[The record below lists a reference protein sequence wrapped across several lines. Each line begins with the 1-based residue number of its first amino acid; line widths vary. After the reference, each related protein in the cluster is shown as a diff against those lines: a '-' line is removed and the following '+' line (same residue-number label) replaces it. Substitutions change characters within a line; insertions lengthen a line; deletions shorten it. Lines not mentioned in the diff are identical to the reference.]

1 MAGNKGKYSLKLSE
15 VLLILFV
22 FFSGVMLAFSSGGFV
37 LNFRQIGFSFVSSFE
52 KGVFNVVSGIGSSFN
67 AIKELAQLKK
77 DYDELTVKLA
87 DFEQMR
93 RSNAEIRKENERL
106 KEQLGF
112 STSLEEKNY
121 PARIISRD
129 TEGLYPYLTIDKGSS
144 VGIKKNMPVI
154 AYQNGNTGLIGKVVQ
169 VGTFTS
175 LIMPVYNINCTV
187 SCRIQNTRDLGLVS
201 GNGKHLS
208 LIHI

>member
-37 LNFRQIGFSFVSSFE
+37 LNFRQIGFSVVSSFE

-106 KEQLGF
+106 ITK
-112 STSLEEKNY
+112 
-121 PARIISRD
+121 R
-129 TEGLYPYLTIDKGSS
+129 TID
-144 VGIKKNMPVI
+144 N
-154 AYQNGNTGLIGKVVQ
+154 NG
-169 VGTFTS
+169 
-175 LIMPVYNINCTV
+175 
-187 SCRIQNTRDLGLVS
+187 
-201 GNGKHLS
+201 
-208 LIHI
+208 